1 LGKKFFKP
9 KHSKLTHRV
18 KNPLKASPLVHRYLA
33 MSLAPSRPSP
43 AREGNTWP
51 PSGTQYPPPTSPQRD
66 ITRDTKQWIEAVQ
79 HGEKTNAT
87 WNTAVQLLTKW
98 LDEAQAP
105 DIALQAIEAR
115 LAALSTGI
123 TGITIGIDGIN
134 ANIKAA
140 TINPPSIPS
149 TGWSTVLSNGLTQ
162 SSFATTDTNGTRGSR
177 TS

>member
-1 LGKKFFKP
+1 
-9 KHSKLTHRV
+9 V
-18 KNPLKASPLVHRYLA
+18 
-33 MSLAPSRPSP
+33 
-43 AREGNTWP
+43 REGNTWP
-51 PSGTQYPPPTSPQRD
+51 PLGTQYPPPTSPQHD

-79 HGEKTNAT
+79 HGEKTDAT

-149 TGWSTVLSNGLTQ
+149 IGWSTVLSNGLTQ
-162 SSFATTDTNGTRGSR
+162 SSFATTDTNGTRGLR
-177 TS
+177 TSQDPVVRAAAAKENKLREIHIHIEDEEER